1 MVTDAQRDIIRTAAP
16 LLASG
21 SKALTAYFYE
31 LILRGSPP
39 INPLVSQIA
48 NNHLALQIQPEHDPF
63 VDTCQL
69 QAIREEL
76 IARMT
81 SNELIDGWAAA
92 YQQLSNLLIEAQRL
106 IYDDMT
112 ITPGGPADRTLNQ
125 E

>member
-21 SKALTAYFYE
+21 SKALTTYFYE
-31 LILRGSPP
+31 LILRDSPP
-39 INPLVSQIA
+39 ISPLVSQIA
-48 NNHLALQIQPEHDPF
+48 NNHLALQIQPKHDPMM
-63 VDTCQL
+63 DTCQR

-81 SNELIDGWAAA
+81 SNEPIDGWAAA
-92 YQQLSNLLIEAQRL
+92 YQQLSNLLIEAERL
-106 IYDDMT
+106 IYDDMALT
-112 ITPGGPADRTLNQ
+112 SGGLADRPLNQ

>member
-1 MVTDAQRDIIRTAAP
+1 MVTDAQRDIISAAAP

-21 SKALTAYFYE
+21 SKALTTYFYE
-31 LILRGSPP
+31 LILRDSPP
-39 INPLVSQIA
+39 ISPLVSQIA

-76 IARMT
+76 IPRMT

-92 YQQLSNLLIEAQRL
+92 YQQLSNLLIEAERL
-106 IYDDMT
+106 IYDDMALT
-112 ITPGGPADRTLNQ
+112 SGGLADRPLNQ